1 MSKST
6 ERGLIRMPGGDAGL
20 ILGVLF
26 ALYAGFTLIGVLL
39 GLDAN
44 GLASTLQRIT
54 FFAAVYALLAL
65 ALNLQWGYAGLFNIG
80 VAGFMAVGV
89 YTMAMLTAPVNPEAG
104 GVPGLGLPLLV
115 GIVGGML
122 AAALVGAITALPAL
136 RLKADYLAIVT
147 LALSE
152 IIRITYNSTSLQTFS
167 VAGIRLGTGASQ
179 GMPLPSNPI
188 NALFYSN
195 ARSPAS
201 PPTLLGEAVFGIFGP
216 LGIEG
221 TTVVDWAYTF
231 VLIVF
236 VGLFYVVLSRVGNS
250 PFGRVLKAIREDEL
264 VATSLGKR
272 TSRFKIKVFMLGCA
286 FMGLGGILWQGSQSY
301 VSPTSFLPT
310 LTFYIFIA
318 LIIGGAGSNTGSVI
332 GGALFVGLLFEG
344 PTFVRRLVD
353 QLLSLGDA
361 PNTFVAAVAPL
372 ASLDVVPL
380 FSFLLANLAS
390 FRFVLVGV
398 VLVYFIQNRPQG
410 LLGHRKEIA
419 SSVDLSQRQ
428 PQPGRA
434 DGGRTLNH
442 FGEDRPRE
450 EFNDGEQR

>member
-1 MSKST
+1 MSEST
-6 ERGLIRMPGGDAGL
+6 EGGSSRLPGGDAGL
-20 ILGVLF
+20 ILGVF
-26 ALYAGFTLIGVLL
+26 FVLYAGFTLIGVVL

-89 YTMAMLTAPVNPEAG
+89 YTMAMLTAPVNPGAG
-104 GVPGLGLPLLV
+104 GVPGLGLPLPV

-122 AAALVGAITALPAL
+122 AAAFVGAIAALPAL

-167 VAGIRLGTGASQ
+167 LAGIKLGTGASQ
-179 GMPLPSNPI
+179 GMSLPTNPV

-201 PPTLLGEAVFGIFGP
+201 PPTALGEAVFGLFRVI
-216 LGIEG
+216 GIER
-221 TTVVDWAYTF
+221 TTVVDWAYTL
-231 VLIVF
+231 VLIAF

-272 TSRFKIKVFMLGCA
+272 TGRFKIKVFMLGCA
-286 FMGLGGILWQGSQSY
+286 LMGLGGILWQGSQSY
-301 VSPTSFLPT
+301 VSPSSFLPI

-332 GGALFVGLLFEG
+332 GGVLFVGLLFEG
-344 PTFVRRLVD
+344 PTFVRRLVE
-353 QLLSLGDA
+353 QLLPLGEA

-372 ASLDVVPL
+372 ASLDVLPL
-380 FSFLLANLAS
+380 FAFLLGSLDS
-390 FRFVLVGV
+390 LRFVLAGV
-398 VLVYFIQNRPQG
+398 ALIYMIQTRPEG

-419 SSVDLSQRQ
+419 SSVNLSQREQ
-428 PQPGRA
+428 PVQA
-434 DGGRTLNH
+434 DGGRPPNESSVAHTADESH
-442 FGEDRPRE
+442 GE
-450 EFNDGEQR
+450 NT